1 MASQKDVVKAQNA
14 AAQAATQARNEQQ
27 ALDYFNAMDNFYLRQ
42 YQDEVNKTLTDKI
55 QKDQFKD
62 ALTISDMKKDAQLR
76 AFDLSEERYRDQLE
90 INQAEFERAQ
100 GNIDSQFDST
110 LRSYEDQIGDQE
122 RAFEREEAQAAF
134 DERSI
139 TRQRDQAIS
148 QFDTQTRRDDLSITR
163 ARDQLNQRQSFRD
176 AAQARQSGLLQQDRA
191 DIDTQTQEIQNI
203 RVQSDLIRQNRE
215 AAVDLEEARAL
226 LNRDSQL
233 SNIAFQKQG
242 QRIETLARVGQSKA
256 RGRKGRSADRS
267 LQTTLAL
274 SGINIARLTNQA
286 FYVQEEFSGTQAAVA
301 NRKAA
306 IGFEDEI
313 SKIRETSALEQLG
326 TRGQRLTTQ
335 DTYETATRAAEAKGD
350 LTEQERLDTQR
361 TLLADIGKSQ
371 LDFATGETDQQLEQ
385 IAYAM
390 GVSKEQLTMNKERL
404 GASLVSAVATLD
416 DQLLALDQARY
427 KADYNAHA
435 ARMLPPEF
443 APDAKAPY
451 DVPLPEYIEPR
462 PGAAPAPA
470 YQAQYIPPPTQSG
483 LGQALM
489 IGGAALSVA
498 AIPFTAGASAALA
511 GGASGTA
518 GLGSALGL
526 SSTLGGLTVG
536 GAMATGT
543 ALGGL
548 GTGLSTFGGSDMFRY

>member
-14 AAQAATQARNEQQ
+14 AAQAQAQARNEQQ

-42 YQDEVNKTLTDKI
+42 YQDVQNKTLTDKI
-55 QKDQFKD
+55 QKDQFKE

-100 GNIDSQFDST
+100 GNLDSQFDST

-122 RAFEREEAQAAF
+122 RAFEREEARAAF

-191 DIDTQTQEIQNI
+191 DIDTQTREIQNI

-451 DVPLPEYIEPR
+451 DVPLPKYIEPR

-498 AIPFTAGASAALA
+498 AIPFTAGASAAIA
-511 GGASGTA
+511 GGAAGTA